1 LILRLFPASR
11 KEGEQGNA
19 RAKGRAR
26 TSKTGLQVRIW
37 GTTKDITERVKL
49 KREAI
54 RGEKQA
60 EKANRTKSEFQPV

>member
-1 LILRLFPASR
+1 
-11 KEGEQGNA
+11 
-19 RAKGRAR
+19 
-26 TSKTGLQVRIW
+26 VRIW
-37 GTTKDITERVKL
+37 GTTKDITKRVKL